1 MTGGPRHRW
10 RLVTGRPRTSTI
22 VLIGLFLAV
31 FALWIVVRPA
41 TATTTPT
48 TPTGNVQS
56 TKGSPAGGSPAPTTT
71 STLAPSHSPSS
82 SPSLTQTPSSTPT
95 ATPDSGS
102 PAP

>member
-10 RLVTGRPRTSTI
+10 RLAAGRPRTSTV

-31 FALWIVVRPA
+31 LALWIVVRPA
-41 TATTTPT
+41 TATST

-56 TKGSPAGGSPAPTTT
+56 TTGSPAGGSPTPTPAGTR
-71 STLAPSHSPSS
+71 APSHPQSPS
-82 SPSLTQTPSSTPT
+82 PCLTQAPSSTPT
-95 ATPDSGS
+95 ATPEGGS

>member
-10 RLVTGRPRTSTI
+10 RLATGRPRTSTV
-22 VLIGLFLAV
+22 VLIGLFLGV

-41 TATTTPT
+41 TATTT
-48 TPTGNVQS
+48 TPTGNTQPA
-56 TKGSPAGGSPAPTTT
+56 KGRPAGGSPAPTPTGT
-71 STLAPSHSPSS
+71 RAPST
-82 SPSLTQTPSSTPT
+82 SPSLTQAPSSTPT

>member
-10 RLVTGRPRTSTI
+10 RLIAGRPRTSTV

-41 TATTTPT
+41 TATTT

-56 TKGSPAGGSPAPTTT
+56 TTGNPAGGSPAPTPAG
-71 STLAPSHSPSS
+71 TLAPSHLPSPS
-82 SPSLTQTPSSTPT
+82 PSQTQTPT
-95 ATPDSGS
+95 ATTTPTPDGGS
-102 PAP
+102 LVP